1 MSNVCNGILRC
12 FIIPLCLAA
21 SAFQVCGAEVLI
33 EDFPAPESKNWIF
46 GNGSEF
52 PGAQGSFEVSQ
63 ADKPNNLK
71 ADYCGKL
78 SFDFSGG
85 GAYVAAQTRIDPL
98 LLEEAKGEPFSA
110 LQLNLFRPEGTRFK
124 IRLTDNSGQTFQ
136 KEIRSAPDEW
146 SQISTTLDL
155 WEVSW
160 GGKNDGVFHGNP
172 TAIALLVDK
181 LELTRGAVLFD
192 DVTLL
197 TGEVQSQVSLT
208 HSFRVCLP
216 ASHWNLYGGGRET
229 ELAVSPANESREQ
242 ELPVLTLDFSG
253 SSKNATLNFP
263 QRTLPGITRQ
273 MKLKGK
279 GDPAGLKITLH
290 AYTHFM
296 TFYKELSP
304 TLTPEGF
311 EFSTDMPPGNGW
323 GYVGGEND
331 GKIHGPLRLGRIEW
345 RSSESKIYKLED
357 FDILLTSTAL
367 SDSVFMQYAKNTPSE
382 NEKELN
388 FTWYA
393 QSMAAEPLKGKLS
406 YTLKNWNGD
415 ILQRAER
422 EVTLAPKLEN
432 TSETFR
438 TPLPENLNFLEA
450 VFTFSAP
457 GLRQE
462 PAACTWLGN
471 FPRNSDYSMDPHSPF
486 GMGIYLYRLS
496 TNQMGKVAQ
505 MAAQAGVKWSREEF
519 NWGMLEPRKGE
530 YNWPFFDHLVSTAE
544 SYGIQVYGIAAYW
557 TGWTQPYTEQGIEDY
572 LDYLRA
578 CVTRYR
584 GRIKHWEIWNEP
596 NIFFWQGSREMYAEL
611 LIRSYQMIKEI
622 DPEIQVLG
630 LSTAGI
636 DFNFIDQMLKKETP
650 FDILTIHPYRSVLVE
665 ETFINDLQKA
675 DRQINP
681 SPEAPRRPIWNT
693 EMGWATHTEHHM
705 LRQDF
710 TPNSERKQAEFLA
723 RTHLTTIASGVNPKN
738 FWYNFR
744 NDGDDPWYFE
754 FNMGITRQDFSPK
767 PAYAVFSVMTHVL
780 KGTRFAKLVTLEDGT
795 LAAAFL
801 PSSPQESKTV
811 VALWNPQFATVL
823 PIKFEEGAK
832 MKVDQ
837 SGLQINSAEFSFEK
851 IVNAIGEENAD
862 SSRISLPKG
871 PPVYLILNKK

>member
-63 ADKPNNLK
+63 ADKPNSLK

-78 SFDFSGG
+78 KFDFSNG
-85 GAYVAAQTRIDPL
+85 GAYVAALTRIDPL
-98 LLEEAKGEPFSA
+98 LLQQADGESFSA
-110 LQLNLFRPEGTRFK
+110 LQLNLYRPEGTRVK
-124 IRLTDNSGQTFQ
+124 IRLTDSSDQTFQ
-136 KEIRSAPDEW
+136 KEIRSVPDEW
-146 SQISTTLDL
+146 SKVSTTLDL
-155 WEVSW
+155 WESSW
-160 GGKNDGVFHGNP
+160 GGSNDGVFHGNP
-172 TAIALLVDK
+172 TAIALLADK
-181 LELTRGAVLFD
+181 LELTQGVLLFD

-197 TGEVQSQVSLT
+197 TGEVQSQLNLT
-208 HSFRVCLP
+208 HSFRACVP
-216 ASHWNLYGGGRET
+216 ANNWNLNGGGRET
-229 ELAVSPANESREQ
+229 KLTLSPSNESQEQ
-242 ELPVLTLDFSG
+242 ELAELTLDFSG
-253 SSKNATLNFP
+253 SSRNATLNFP
-263 QRTLPGITRQ
+263 ARTLPGVPQHIA
-273 MKLKGK
+273 LKGK
-279 GDPAGLKITLH
+279 GDPRGLKITLH

-296 TFYKELSP
+296 TFFKELSP

-323 GYVGGEND
+323 GYAGGEND

-345 RSSESKIYKLED
+345 RGSESKIYKLED

-367 SDSVFMQYAKNTPSE
+367 TDSAIIQHAKNSSSE
-382 NEKELN
+382 NKKDLS

-393 QSMAAEPLKGKLS
+393 QSMASEPLKGKLS

-415 ILQRAER
+415 ILQKAER
-422 EVTLAPKLEN
+422 EVTLPPKLEN
-432 TSETFR
+432 ASETFR
-438 TPLPENLNFLEA
+438 APLPENLNFLEA
-450 VFTFSAP
+450 IFTFSAP

-462 PAACTWLGN
+462 PVTCTWLGN
-471 FPRNSDYSMDPHSPF
+471 FPRNSDFSMDPLSPF
-486 GMGIYLYRLS
+486 GMGVYLYRLP
-496 TNQMGKVAQ
+496 TNQMSKVAQ

-530 YNWPFFDHLVSTAE
+530 YNWPLFDHLVSTAE
-544 SYGIQVYGIAAYW
+544 SYGIQVYGIAGYW
-557 TGWTQPYTEQGIEDY
+557 SGWTQPYTQQGIEDY
-572 LDYLRA
+572 LEYLRA
-578 CVTRYR
+578 CVTRYQ

-596 NIFFWQGSREMYAEL
+596 NIFFWQGPKEMYAEL
-611 LIRSYQMIKEI
+611 LIRSYRMIKEI

-636 DFNFIDQMLKKETP
+636 DFTFIDQMLKKETP

-665 ETFINDLQKA
+665 ETFIKDLQKA
-675 DRQINP
+675 DLQINP

-767 PAYAVFSVMTHVL
+767 PAYAVFSAMTHVL
-780 KGTRFAKLVTLEDGT
+780 NKTSFSKLVKLKDGT
-795 LAAAFL
+795 LVAFFL
-801 PSSPQESKTV
+801 PQSAEENKAV
-811 VALWNPQFATVL
+811 VALWNPQLTTAL
-823 PIKFEEGAK
+823 PLEFKDGASTGADEK
-832 MKVDQ
+832 
-837 SGLQINSAEFSFEK
+837 GLLINGAEYSFEK
-851 IVNAIGEENAD
+851 IVNAIGEEIPQSPNIPL
-862 SSRISLPKG
+862 SKG
-871 PPVYLILNKK
+871 PPVYLVLKRK